1 MDCEMTAGA
10 LVMDGVTE
18 GRMEVERAR
27 GRVVSM
33 RRDMAVVVYVNV
45 GVVVEVV
52 ESFAVFKCVI

>member
-1 MDCEMTAGA
+1 MDCEMAAGA

-33 RRDMAVVVYVNV
+33 RRDMAVIVYVDL
-45 GVVVEVV
+45 GVVFGVV
-52 ESFAVFKCVI
+52 ECFAVFKCVI